1 MELNTV
7 LELINCIFKI
17 RIHIYQKINFFF
29 YFERYNS
36 TSQTLDL
43 LSKYHQ
49 FESHKTQEVYIVVNF
64 RTHEISRDAHK
75 LVIHSR

>member
-29 YFERYNS
+29 YSERYNS

-49 FESHKTQEVYIVVNF
+49 FESHKTQDY
-64 RTHEISRDAHK
+64 
-75 LVIHSR
+75 